1 MFTIL
6 LKLISNGSISR
17 KREEENMGY
26 QETKV
31 GKNKEERSQGQTV
44 NTALC
49 VFNEKDFLD
58 NIGGD
63 RVLMGYLVSVFIDD
77 FGTWK
82 ELFEKALARRD
93 AVLLRQLAH
102 KMKGSALNVRAEVIA
117 KLLGDIEEKAS
128 KEDLSWIRSM
138 FDALCVEF
146 KRFENVFTTIRQA

>member
-31 GKNKEERSQGQTV
+31 GENKEERSQGQTV

-77 FGTWK
+77 FGPWK
-82 ELFEKALARRD
+82 ELF
-93 AVLLRQLAH
+93 VP
-102 KMKGSALNVRAEVIA
+102 RA
-117 KLLGDIEEKAS
+117 G
-128 KEDLSWIRSM
+128 
-138 FDALCVEF
+138 
-146 KRFENVFTTIRQA
+146 